1 MGKYIIDW
9 DQYAATARKAAAEGA
24 VLLRNENQALPLK
37 NGDKIAV
44 FGRIQTN
51 YYKSGTGS
59 GGAVHTRYVVSIL
72 DALRSCD
79 SLTLNEKVLNV
90 YQEWEKTHPFD
101 QGTGWAGEPWCQ
113 KEMELEESFVV
124 EAARESDAAVVI
136 IGRTAGEDKDNSAE
150 AGSYM
155 LSDVEND
162 MLKKVCGAFQR
173 VIVVLNV
180 GNIIDMKWVEEWK
193 PQAVLY
199 TWQGG
204 QEGGNAVVDVL
215 TGKVNPCGHLPDTI
229 AWDITDYPSTA
240 NFGNQ
245 QKVIYQEDIYMGY
258 RYFQTFAPEKV
269 LYPFGY
275 GLSYTE
281 FQMKAVDTSY
291 DGSRVKLSV
300 EVENTGKVA
309 GRQVAQ
315 VYLKKP
321 QGKLGQPE
329 RVLIGFE
336 KTDCLQPGEKCILNM
351 EIPVSVMAT
360 YDDSGVTGFPY
371 AWVLE
376 SGIYEFYLGEN
387 VRDASGIYVLTLS
400 ETILIEQCEQA
411 LAPVESY
418 ERMRNV
424 DGVIGYE
431 EVPVRTYSL
440 RERMAADPAR
450 TAEVVETAGIDESAA
465 DTYTSYTGDLG
476 YCLED
481 VYDGKISMQEFLAQL
496 SDEDLSH
503 LAKGE
508 GMCSPKVTP
517 GTASACGGLT
527 ERLQEFGIPTICCA
541 DGPSGIRMDCGTI
554 AFSLPNGTCLASTF
568 DRKVN
573 EELFAWEGLEM
584 RKNRVDTLLGPGI
597 NLHRNP
603 LNGRNF
609 EYFSEDPL
617 LTGQIAAAQIRGL
630 GIRGVTGT
638 IKHFACNN
646 QETGRFSENSVVS
659 ERALRELYLK
669 SFEIAV
675 KEGDAFSIMSSYN
688 AINGI
693 WTAGNY
699 DLLTTILR
707 KEWGYTGMVM
717 TDWWASANEEGEEA
731 KRGGNLHAMVR
742 AQNDIFMV
750 VPDTKAYGDNILDS
764 LESGVLTRGELLRNA
779 TNICNA
785 AMRLPCMD
793 WLLNRISDEEKRDIE
808 QQREADG
815 IPLTMEYQDVLTN
828 PVLSVENL
836 DTSAGSRVVFGIVA
850 EKISV
855 FDLTFEAKV
864 DAGGLAQVPL
874 TIGLDSAILDTFTLN
889 GTNEEWIPLHRDK
902 IVITS
907 PYHYISLFF
916 AQTGMQ
922 IRNMQ
927 LKLVRTFTNEE
938 FQKMM
943 VEHAQ

>member
-1 MGKYIIDW
+1 MGKYMIDW
-9 DQYAATARKAAAEGA
+9 EQYAAAARKAAAEGA
-24 VLLRNENQALPLK
+24 VLLRNENQALPLMK
-37 NGDKIAV
+37 GEKVSV

-72 DALRSCD
+72 DAMKNCD
-79 SLTLNEKVLNV
+79 SLSLNEKVLNT
-90 YQEWEKTHPFD
+90 YQEWEMTHPFD
-101 QGTGWAGEPWCQ
+101 QGVGWAGEPWCQ
-113 KEMELEESFVV
+113 EEMKLEESFVE
-124 EAARESDAAVVI
+124 EAAKDSDAAVVI
-136 IGRTAGEDKDNSAE
+136 IGRTAGEDKDNSTE
-150 AGSYM
+150 AGSYL
-155 LSDVEND
+155 LSDIEND
-162 MLKKVCGAFQR
+162 LLKKVCCAFQR

-180 GNIIDMKWVEEWK
+180 ANIIDMKWVEEWK

-215 TGKVNPCGHLPDTI
+215 TGRVNPCGHLTDTI
-229 AWDITDYPSTA
+229 ARDISDYPSTA
-240 NFGNQ
+240 NFGDP
-245 QKVIYQEDIYMGY
+245 QKVVYREDIYIGY

-281 FQMKAVDTSY
+281 FKMTAIDTIF
-291 DGSRVKLSV
+291 DGSIVKISI
-300 EVENTGKVA
+300 EVENTGIRA
-309 GRQVAQ
+309 GKHVAQ

-329 RVLIGFE
+329 RVLAGFE
-336 KTDCLQPGEKCILNM
+336 KTDCLVPGEKQTLNV

-371 AWVLE
+371 AWVME
-376 SGIYEFYLGEN
+376 AGTYEFYLGEN
-387 VRDASGIYVLTLS
+387 VRDASDIYVLTFS
-400 ETILIEQCEQA
+400 ETNLVEQCRQA

-418 ERMRNV
+418 KRMRNV
-424 DGVIGYE
+424 DGAIGYE

-440 RERMAADPAR
+440 QERMAVDSWR
-450 TAEVVETAGIDESAA
+450 TVGTDFAGTNVTSSEVCA
-465 DTYTSYTGDLG
+465 SYTRDQGYRLGD
-476 YCLED
+476 
-481 VYDGKISMQEFLAQL
+481 VHDGKISMQEFLAQL

-527 ERLQEFGIPTICCA
+527 ERLQKFGIPAICCA

-617 LTGQIAAAQIRGL
+617 LTGQIAAAQLKGL
-630 GIRGVTGT
+630 GTWGVTGT
-638 IKHFACNN
+638 IKHFTCNN
-646 QETGRFSENSVVS
+646 QETGRFSSNSVVS

-675 KEGDAFSIMSSYN
+675 KEGGAFSIMSSYN
-688 AINGI
+688 AVNGI

-707 KEWGYTGMVM
+707 NEWGYTGMVM
-717 TDWWASANEEGEEA
+717 TDWWASANEEGKEA

-742 AQNDIFMV
+742 AQNDIYMV
-750 VPDTKAYGDNILDS
+750 VPDTKTYDDDILAS
-764 LESGVLTRGELLRNA
+764 LEAGVITRGELLRNA
-779 TNICNA
+779 ANICNV

-793 WLLNRISDEEKRDIE
+793 WLLDRISEEEKKDME
-808 QQREADG
+808 QQREEDG
-815 IPLTMEYQDVLTN
+815 MPLSMEYQDVLTD
-828 PVLSVENL
+828 PGLMVEGM
-836 DTSAGSRVVFGIVA
+836 DTSAGTRIVFGIMA

-855 FDLTFEAKV
+855 FNLTFEAKV

-874 TIGLDSAILDTFTLN
+874 TIHLDSAVLETYTLN
-889 GTNEEWIPLHRDK
+889 GTNGEWVPLHHDK
-902 IVITS
+902 IVIIS
-907 PYHYISLFF
+907 PYHYVSLFF

-922 IRNMQ
+922 IRNMK
-927 LKLVRTFTNEE
+927 LELVRTFTNEE
-938 FQKMM
+938 FQQILA
-943 VEHAQ
+943 EHAQ